1 MKSSIFITGGS
12 GLLALNWA
20 VCGRDSFDV
29 TLGFHKHQ
37 VNLHGVQTKSI
48 NLESLSAIKQTL
60 ESCQPMWVIHTAGLT
75 SVEECELNPELA
87 KHVNVTLAQNVA
99 IACAQ
104 LNIPL
109 THISTDHLFF
119 GDQTFVNENSL
130 IAPLNVYGK
139 TKAEAE
145 LQVLEVNPEAL
156 VIRTNFYGW
165 GTSYRQSFSDMV
177 LNALRANQR
186 ISLFRDVYY
195 TPILAEV
202 LVQWVHQLMRRGAN
216 GVFNL
221 AGDDRLSKYDFGIKL
236 AKEFGL
242 DSGLIDA
249 DQIANRPLLVHRPYD
264 MSLSN
269 RKVTNFLGV
278 AVGGVG
284 EHLLRL
290 RQQEV
295 NGLAQELKKL

>member
-1 MKSSIFITGGS
+1 MNSSVFITGGS

-20 VCGRDSFDV
+20 ITERNAIDI
-29 TLGFHKHQ
+29 TLGVHERQ
-37 VNLHGVQTKSI
+37 INLYGTNVAPV
-48 NLESLSAIKQTL
+48 NLESVSDIKKSL
-60 ESCQPMWVIHTAGLT
+60 EDCKSTWVIHTAGLT
-75 SVEECELNPELA
+75 SVEQCELNPEFA
-87 KHVNVTLAQNVA
+87 RHVNVTLAQNVA

-104 LNIPL
+104 LKIPL
-109 THISTDHLFF
+109 THISTDHLFS

-130 IAPLNVYGK
+130 IAPINVYGK

-145 LQVLEVNPEAL
+145 LQVLEANPEAL

-202 LVQWVHQLMRRGAN
+202 LVQLVHQLVRRGAN

-221 AGDDRLSKYDFGIKL
+221 AGDDRLSKYDFGIRL

-242 DSGLIDA
+242 DSSLIDA
-249 DQIANRPLLVHRPYD
+249 DQIANRPLLVQRPCD

-269 RKVTNFLGV
+269 LKVTNFLGV

-284 EHLLRL
+284 EHLLCL
-290 RQQEV
+290 KQQEV